1 MLLNDMKKDGKYVDL
16 LENKIE
22 KIEQDIDN
30 VAQVFIIFFNEKYRY
45 WPYQIPVKDKTL
57 PDYSISTNSMIIF
70 TLMTLFKMINNSY
83 LLPREYIKIGS
94 INKNKN
100 IDKTAQDII
109 YEAAEKLEEMIL
121 NNGKISS
128 NTFGNSDPL
137 TLSWVSEIFY
147 NEKIITKINEKSA
160 LDWKKLN
167 KIISDGINNLIARL
181 KKDKVLLS
189 YKKKGKKVLPRPQ
202 DHAFLF
208 LRTAQIIK
216 NERFKDIKHLAKD
229 KKIGS
234 NGLNEKLAQYFKS
247 RIDKH
252 LSSYLVSDIDF
263 DVAELVFSLE
273 GMLLTKPNLIRSE
286 TIEKI
291 FNILKERQVIYPFWR
306 PMKPLTTRE
315 TGLVLMPVSVEV
327 ANSLIRICSLL
338 AEINENEE
346 YLFQNI
352 DLFVKYEEWLKTL
365 FNKGEDKIKR
375 PYFGWRSEHTSEP
388 ETIHLWET
396 SQVLIFLVYYLSLIK
411 KYVSRDYAKNLNL
424 SLKPRFKLGISD
436 SGKEPPEPI
445 KSLKPFIK
453 PKSTLEGMVNIKE
466 MIEKFYINPRKEGMP
481 NGSDDIHYSMILYG
495 PPGTGKTSLAK
506 WIAKELKYDLIE
518 ITPSDFIAEGE
529 AGVEARAKAIF
540 NALYKQ
546 EEAVILFDEIDR
558 LILDRN
564 SKAYS
569 EQGDIFQFMTPSM
582 LSKFKDLREI
592 KKSIF
597 IIATNY
603 YERIDE
609 AIKRKGRVDD
619 NFLLLPPDCGAR
631 NEILKKLSEK
641 ENLLTNSEIEEI
653 AKMTQ
658 LFVYDELKQ
667 LVSIIKQRKKAGRG
681 KKIDIKNCVNQIK
694 PITSL
699 NSYIDR
705 FKKNSSSEFKWS
717 QEPLDEF
724 CMLITI
730 YLENNKDDEITRIIN
745 KETLK
750 KIKAWFKDNLPEYN
764 VVFKKLFK
772 NYHLKKPNK

>member
-1 MLLNDMKKDGKYVDL
+1 MLLNYMKKDGKYVDL

-30 VAQVFIIFFNEKYRY
+30 VAQVFIIFFKDEDRY
-45 WPYQIPVKDKTL
+45 WPYQIPVQGGTL

-83 LLPREYIKIGS
+83 LLPREYIKIS
-94 INKNKN
+94 YINRDKEVDKNG
-100 IDKTAQDII
+100 QSII
-109 YEAAEKLEEMIL
+109 YKGVSKLGKEIL
-121 NNGKISS
+121 NNKISS
-128 NTFGNSDPL
+128 STFGNDDPL

-147 NEKIITKINEKSA
+147 NEKIITKINKKSA

-208 LRTAQIIK
+208 LRTAQLIK
-216 NERFKDIKHLAKD
+216 NYND
-229 KKIGS
+229 KSKRKIRNS
-234 NGLNEKLAQYFKS
+234 NRLNEKLAQYFKS

-252 LSSYLVSDIDF
+252 LSSYLISDIDF

-273 GMLLTKPNLIRSE
+273 GILLTKPNLIRSE

-291 FNILKERQVIYPFWR
+291 FNILKERQAIFPFWR

-388 ETIHLWET
+388 DTIHLWET

-466 MIEKFYINPRKEGMP
+466 MIEKFYINPRKGGMP

-546 EEAVILFDEIDR
+546 EETVILFDEIDR

-609 AIKRKGRVDD
+609 AIKRKGRIDD
-619 NFLLLPPDCGAR
+619 NFLLLPPDYGAR
-631 NEILKKLSEK
+631 KEILKKLGK
-641 ENLLTNSEIEEI
+641 EENVLNNKEIEEI
-653 AKMTQ
+653 AKKTP

-667 LVSIIKQRKKAGRG
+667 LVSIIKQRKKAGRV
-681 KKIDIKNCVNQIK
+681 KKIVIKNYVNQIK

-705 FKKNSSSEFKWS
+705 FKKNSSSDFKWS

-745 KETLK
+745 EETLE
-750 KIKAWFKDNLPEYN
+750 KIKAWFKDNLPEYY
-764 VVFKKLFK
+764 VVFKKTK
-772 NYHLKKPNK
+772 

>member
-1 MLLNDMKKDGKYVDL
+1 MLLNDMKKDGKYVDI

-22 KIEQDIDN
+22 KIEQDIDD
-30 VAQVFIIFFNEKYRY
+30 ASQVFIYNWKNKC

-70 TLMTLFKMINNSY
+70 TLMTLYKMINNSY
-83 LLPREYIKIGS
+83 LLPCEYIKISS
-94 INKNKN
+94 INRDKN
-100 IDKTAQDII
+100 INAKAQDVI

-121 NNGKISS
+121 NNRKISS

-137 TLSWVSEIFY
+137 TLSWVSEIFSGRNMV
-147 NEKIITKINEKSA
+147 NETLIESNEG
-160 LDWKKLN
+160 WKKLQALQE
-167 KIISDGINNLIARL
+167 IIKESISELIDRLNNGIP
-181 KKDKVLLS
+181 LLS
-189 YKKKGKKVLPRPQ
+189 YEPQEKKISPRPQ

-216 NERFKDIKHLAKD
+216 NERFKDINHIAKD

-234 NGLNEKLAQYFKS
+234 NSLNEKLAQYFKS

-252 LSSYLVSDIDF
+252 LASYLTSDIDF
-263 DVAELVFSLE
+263 DIAELVFSLE
-273 GMLLTKPNLIRSE
+273 GILLTRPNLIKSD

-291 FNILKERQVIYPFWR
+291 FNILKERQAIFPFWR
-306 PMKPLTTRE
+306 PMKPLTTKE
-315 TGLVLMPVSVEV
+315 TGSVLMPVSVEV

-338 AEINENEE
+338 AKIYKNEE
-346 YLFQNI
+346 YLFQGI

-365 FNKGEDKIKR
+365 FNEVEDEEKH
-375 PYFGWRSEHTSEP
+375 YFGWRSEHTSEP
-388 ETIHLWET
+388 DTIHLWET
-396 SQVLIFLVYYLSLIK
+396 SQVLIFLAYYVSIIK
-411 KYVSRDYAKNLNL
+411 KYVARDYTKNLNL
-424 SLKPRFKLGISD
+424 SLKTKFKLGISD
-436 SGKEPPEPI
+436 LEKEPPRPI
-445 KSLKPFIK
+445 NSLKPFIRK
-453 PKSTLEGMVNIKE
+453 KSTLEGMVNIEE
-466 MIEKFYINPRKEGMP
+466 MIEKFYISPRKEGMP
-481 NGSDDIHYSMILYG
+481 NESDDIHYSMILFG

-506 WIAKELKYDLIE
+506 WIAERLNYDLIE

-529 AGVEARAKAIF
+529 AGVEARAKAVF

-603 YERIDE
+603 YERIDD
-609 AIKRKGRVDD
+609 AIKRKGRIDD
-619 NFLLLPPDCGAR
+619 VFLLLPPDYGAR
-631 NEILKKLSEK
+631 EEILRKLNKKILKDK
-641 ENLLTNSEIEEI
+641 EINEI

-667 LVSIIKQRKKAGRG
+667 LVSIIKERKAATGSQ
-681 KKIDIKNCVNQIK
+681 IDIKECVNQIK
-694 PITSL
+694 PIISL
-699 NSYIDR
+699 NSYISR
-705 FKKNSSSEFKWS
+705 FIKDGSSDFKWS

-724 CMLITI
+724 CMLVSI
-730 YLENNKDDEITRIIN
+730 YLEKNNGDNITSIEI
-745 KETLK
+745 KEETLSK
-750 KIKAWFKDNLPEYN
+750 VTKWFQVNLPRFKINAKFKD
-764 VVFKKLFK
+764 LFK
-772 NYHLKKPNK
+772 AQN

>member
-22 KIEQDIDN
+22 KIEQDIND
-30 VAQVFIIFFNEKYRY
+30 ASQVFIYYWKNKC

-70 TLMTLFKMINNSY
+70 TLMTLYKMINNSY
-83 LLPREYIKIGS
+83 LLPREYIKVS
-94 INKNKN
+94 YINRDKEVNK
-100 IDKTAQDII
+100 KGQSII
-109 YEAAEKLEEMIL
+109 YEGVSKLGKEIL
-121 NNGKISS
+121 NKKISS
-128 NTFGNSDPL
+128 STFGIDDPL
-137 TLSWVSEIFY
+137 TLSWVSEIFS
-147 NEKIITKINEKSA
+147 NEKIITKIP
-160 LDWKKLN
+160 KKRKWRRLP

-181 KKDKVLLS
+181 KKNEVLLS
-189 YKKKGKKVLPRPQ
+189 YKKIRKKVLPEPQ

-216 NERFKDIKHLAKD
+216 NERFKDINHIGKD
-229 KKIGS
+229 EKIGS
-234 NGLNEKLAQYFKS
+234 NSLNEKLAQYFKS

-252 LSSYLVSDIDF
+252 LASYLTSDIDF
-263 DVAELVFSLE
+263 DIAELVFSLE
-273 GMLLTKPNLIRSE
+273 GLLLTRPNLIKAD
-286 TIEKI
+286 TVEKI
-291 FNILKERQVIYPFWR
+291 FNILKERQAIFPFWR
-306 PMKPLTTRE
+306 PMKPLITKE
-315 TGLVLMPVSVEV
+315 TGSVLMPVSVEV

-338 AEINENEE
+338 AKLYKNEE
-346 YLFQNI
+346 YLFQGI

-365 FNKGEDKIKR
+365 FNEGKHKKK
-375 PYFGWRSEHTSEP
+375 PYFGWRSEHTSKP
-388 ETIHLWET
+388 DTIHLWET
-396 SQVLIFLVYYLSLIK
+396 SQVLIFLAYYVSIIK
-411 KYVSRDYAKNLNL
+411 KYVARDYTKNLNL
-424 SLKPRFKLGISD
+424 SLKTKFKLSISD
-436 SGKEPPEPI
+436 LEKEPPRPI
-445 KSLKPFIK
+445 NSLKPFIRK
-453 PKSTLEGMVNIKE
+453 KSTLEGMVNIEE
-466 MIEKFYINPRKEGMP
+466 MIEKFYISPRKEGKP

-506 WIAKELKYDLIE
+506 WIAKELNYDLIE

-582 LSKFKDLREI
+582 LSKFKDLREV

-603 YERIDE
+603 YERIDD
-609 AIKRKGRVDD
+609 AIKRKGRIDD
-619 NFLLLPPDCGAR
+619 VFLLLPPDYGAR
-631 NEILKKLSEK
+631 KGILK
-641 ENLLTNSEIEEI
+641 NLIGNILNDEEINEI

-667 LVSIIKQRKKAGRG
+667 LVSIIKERKAATHST
-681 KKIDIKNCVNQIK
+681 IDIKECVNQIK
-694 PITSL
+694 PVISL
-699 NSYIDR
+699 NSYISR
-705 FKKNSSSEFKWS
+705 FIKDGSSDFKWS

-724 CMLITI
+724 CMLVSI
-730 YLENNKDDEITRIIN
+730 YLEKNNGDNITSIEI
-745 KETLK
+745 KEETLSK
-750 KIKAWFKDNLPEYN
+750 VTKWFQVNLPRFKINAKFKDI
-764 VVFKKLFK
+764 FKAQ
-772 NYHLKKPNK
+772 N